1 MNVSA
6 APKKLV
12 VINDVAGF
20 GRCAAT
26 IVLPVVSVLGVQ
38 ACLVPTAVFSNHT
51 GYPTWHF
58 DDYTQ
63 RMPLYLDAWK
73 RLSLTFD
80 GIYAGFLGSDSQ
92 ADIIEEFLSEHPES
106 LVLVDPVMG
115 DHGRTYSTVT
125 QRHCERIRDLVK
137 KADMITP
144 NVTEAC
150 LLTDTAYKESG
161 WSLSELHDLAGKLQ
175 KLGPKKAVITGIAG
189 DNCLINYYY
198 ETASSDAAGIRT
210 GICESPFAGPNHHG
224 TGDIFA
230 SVLAADALNGV
241 PFSASV
247 QKASD
252 FVRMCIA
259 GTCALGLPEEE
270 GVCFENYLGELIR
283 LGHNNG
289 GNNIGQ
295 QTCTKACN
303 TEYNPD

>member
-1 MNVSA
+1 MRGHNRASGCQRSRRSGLSGPHRRIFQSHRLPNMAFRRLYA
-6 APKKLV
+6 AYAFIP
-12 VINDVAGF
+12 G
-20 GRCAAT
+20 
-26 IVLPVVSVLGVQ
+26 
-38 ACLVPTAVFSNHT
+38 CLETAFFNFRRNLRRIFRQRFT
-51 GYPTWHF
+51 GGH
-58 DDYTQ
+58 
-63 RMPLYLDAWK
+63 
-73 RLSLTFD
+73 
-80 GIYAGFLGSDSQ
+80 
-92 ADIIEEFLSEHPES
+92 SEHPES

-295 QTCTKACN
+295 QTCAKACN